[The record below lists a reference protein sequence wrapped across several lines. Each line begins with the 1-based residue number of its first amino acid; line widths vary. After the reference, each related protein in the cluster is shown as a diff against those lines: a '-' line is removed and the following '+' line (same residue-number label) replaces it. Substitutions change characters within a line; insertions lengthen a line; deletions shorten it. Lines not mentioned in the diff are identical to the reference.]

1 MASTSV
7 QTWPPQRNRMA
18 ERIRRFDWAA
28 TPLGPAS
35 SWPPCLRSAVEMALD
50 SAVPVAIHWGSD
62 SIQLCNDAYADL
74 LADLVGEDA
83 DVLGQPFAAAPARL
97 RDSLAPYIDRV
108 RRGEHV
114 ELDER
119 RYSKGVAAPNTE
131 AWYRAFLLPLR
142 IEDGRI
148 EGAMISVVES
158 IGRAEAEQRRDAAEL
173 AQRESEARFR
183 ALFDSIDTGF
193 CIVDVIFDDDGVAQ
207 DYTLVEVNA
216 AFERQTGLRNAHGRR
231 MREIAPDHEQ
241 YWFDLYAGIA
251 RSGQPQRFDG
261 LAASFDN
268 RWYEAYGFPMVH
280 DGRIRVGVL
289 FNDITE
295 RKRAEDAL
303 REGEARLAA
312 ILEHVPA
319 GIGLFDVNGRFL
331 LVNPRLRPLVSDVVP
346 SLDPASRFRSFDHDG
361 NELPG
366 EQYPGA
372 RALRGETVPTEVD
385 FVAEIDGQKRW
396 FLVGAAPLMRND
408 AVGGGIMIAHDITE
422 RRRVEEA
429 LRESELRQSTLI
441 GGIPQLVWRS
451 RANGEWTWV
460 SPQWAGF
467 TGQDAAAA
475 IGLGWLDVVHPDD
488 REATRQAWANADG
501 TGRLEIEHRIL
512 CAADG
517 SHVWHST
524 RSAPLRDASGQVI
537 EWLGTTTDI
546 RQMKELQA
554 RQDAL
559 MAELEEADRRKNE
572 FLATLAH
579 ELRNPLAPLSNAV
592 QLIKLGNN
600 DSRLVGDV
608 RPMMERQLHHM
619 VRLVDDLLDVSRISR
634 GTLVLQRGRTTLQ
647 AVVQT
652 ALEASRPGID
662 AAGHRLDLDLP
673 VEALEL
679 DADETRLSQ
688 VVSNLLNNAARYTP
702 PGGRIRLAA
711 RRAGAEA
718 VLTVQDNGIGIAS
731 EMLPKVFE
739 LFVQASGTQ
748 AGSQGGLGIGL
759 TIARRLIEMHEGQLE
774 VTSDGLGKGS
784 TFMVRLPLAPVQH
797 EAAAGSDGAAG
808 ARLRRVLVADD
819 NRDAANT
826 LLSVLRMMGHEARVT
841 YDGVEAL
848 AAAATFRPDIALLD
862 LGMPRMDGL
871 ELARRIRAEP
881 WGADVFLVALTGWGG
896 EADRQR
902 SRDAGF
908 DRHVAKPIDIEMLR
922 RVLSEGG

>member
-1 MASTSV
+1 MA
-7 QTWPPQRNRMA
+7 N
-18 ERIRRFDWAA
+18 RIRAFDWAA
-28 TPLGPAS
+28 TPLGPSEA
-35 SWPPCLRSAVEMALD
+35 WPPCLRSAVEMALD
-50 SAVPVAIHWGSD
+50 STVPVAVHWGED
-62 SIQLCNDAYADL
+62 AIQICNDAFAEL
-74 LADLVGEDA
+74 LGGDGSDI
-83 DVLGQPFAAAPARL
+83 LGRPFASAPARL
-97 RDSLAPYIDRV
+97 REALEPYLGRV

-119 RYSKGVAAPNTE
+119 RYIHGIAAPAAE

-142 IEDGRI
+142 VEDGRI
-148 EGAMISVVES
+148 EGTMISVVES

-193 CIVDVIFDDDGVAQ
+193 CIIDLLFDADGAAI
-207 DYTLVEVNA
+207 DYRFIEVNA
-216 AFERQTGLRNAHGRR
+216 AFERHTGVQDVVGRT
-231 MREIAPDHEQ
+231 MRELVPEHEQ
-241 YWFDLYAGIA
+241 LWFDTYGAIA
-251 RSGQPQRFDG
+251 RLGEPQRFE
-261 LAASFDN
+261 APARAFDN
-268 RWYEAYGFPMVH
+268 RWYEVYAFPMRELGP
-280 DGRIRVGVL
+280 DRVGVL
-289 FNDITE
+289 FSDITE
-295 RKRAEDAL
+295 RKRAEEAL

-319 GIGLFDVNGRFL
+319 GIGLFDAAGRFL

-346 SLDPASRFRSFDHDG
+346 SQDAASRWRSFDHEG
-361 NELPG
+361 RELPPHD
-366 EQYPGA
+366 YPGA

-451 RANGEWTWV
+451 RDNGEGTWV
-460 SPQWAGF
+460 SPQWTAF
-467 TGQDAAAA
+467 TGQEADAAV
-475 IGLGWLDVVHPDD
+475 GLGWLDVVHPED
-488 REATRQAWANADG
+488 RESTLQAWAKADAAD
-501 TGRLEIEHRIL
+501 RVEVEHRIRA
-512 CAADG
+512 AADG
-517 SHVWHST
+517 RYVWHST
-524 RSAPLRDASGQVI
+524 RSAPLRDAAGRVI

-546 RQMKELQA
+546 QQMKELQS
-554 RQDAL
+554 RQDVL

-600 DSRLVGDV
+600 DARLVGEV

-634 GTLVLQRGRTTLQ
+634 GTLVLQKSRTTLQ

-662 AAGHRLDLDLP
+662 AAGHRLDVDLP
-673 VEALEL
+673 AQPLEL

-711 RRAGAEA
+711 RSAGPDM
-718 VLTVQDNGIGIAS
+718 VLTVQDNGIGIAG

-739 LFVQASGTQ
+739 LFVQASGGQ
-748 AGSQGGLGIGL
+748 AASHGGLGIGL
-759 TIARRLIEMHEGQLE
+759 TIARRLVEMHDGQIE
-774 VTSDGLGKGS
+774 VASDGLGKGS
-784 TFMVRLPLAPVQH
+784 TFMVRLPM
-797 EAAAGSDGAAG
+797 AAARRDTGAGADAQAG
-808 ARLRRVLVADD
+808 ARPRRVLVADD

-826 LLSVLRMMGHEARVT
+826 LLSVLRMMGHEAQVT
-841 YDGVEAL
+841 YDGAEAL
-848 AAAATFRPDIALLD
+848 AAAAVFRPDIALLD

-871 ELARRIRAEP
+871 ELARRIRAEA
-881 WGADVFLVALTGWGG
+881 WGTDIFLVALTGWGG

-908 DRHVAKPIDIEMLR
+908 DRHVAKPIDIETLR
-922 RVLSEGG
+922 RILAEGN